1 MKKADIWLGVYLAI
15 IFAAAVIEIFLI
27 REIADSRND
36 SITTTN
42 CIFEK
47 VEAPPKAIVETQ
59 TIERTH
65 DIQLMAKEDRNLIMK
80 VATAE
85 GANQGEDGMW
95 LIMSV
100 IMNRVA
106 DEDWP
111 NTIHD
116 VIYQPYQFTSI
127 LDGRAEA
134 AEPTE
139 ACEMAMVRIE
149 EGDIAPEIIG
159 FDLKNANILDEFFD
173 RAFEYRDHAFYV
185 KRIKKK

>member
-1 MKKADIWLGVYLAI
+1 MKKTDLWLGVYLAV
-15 IFAAAVIEIFLI
+15 IFAALIAEIFLI
-27 REIADSRND
+27 REIADNQND
-36 SITTTN
+36 SISTTN

-47 VEAPPKAIVETQ
+47 IEAEPKAIVETQ
-59 TIERTH
+59 TIERIH
-65 DIQLMAKEDRNLIMK
+65 DVQFMTQDDRDLMMR

-100 IMNRVA
+100 IMNRVSSP
-106 DEDWP
+106 DYPD
-111 NTIHD
+111 NVHD

-127 LDGRAEA
+127 LDTRAET

-149 EGDIAPEIIG
+149 EGEIAPEIIA
-159 FDLKNANILDEFFD
+159 FDLKDAGILEEYFEPAFD
-173 RAFEYRDHAFYV
+173 YRDHRFFT
-185 KRIKKK
+185 KKGE